1 MKILISVLLASSIV
15 QAQERDFPMAVNASS
30 AGDTAAAA
38 PASGIVTRSGK
49 EIVTI
54 TIHNS
59 CFGSNLRGAGN
70 PLSPNSVVTAN
81 LAFVINGKDYPIK
94 VSYPGDL
101 VTKGGIKAPSVSPM
115 QAGTFSGATS
125 AGIYGNTVIM
135 RTPIA
140 TEVSVDNS
148 GNIKVAPNEQIH
160 LKSYQFEQEVNCAG
174 GPVYGAYGYSSHIP
188 TYPCGQFMGKNGV
201 VAASLGGLNVS
212 SDKTAIDL
220 YVSFPG
226 QTGFCGGYWSPLMVF
241 FDEARPKFDNISSFP
256 LNPMGKTS
264 WPEADHVGYFL
275 ALDRDASGAIDKKE
289 ELFGDGVFEK
299 NGFEVLKKLDSNKDG
314 VIDKKDK
321 DFKNLV
327 LWNDKNGDGISQKE
341 ELIKLSD
348 KIDKISLKYE
358 KGNLVPIGKF
368 AEQRE
373 RSKFWYKENGKK
385 KQGQIFDIWL
395 APAEDK
401 AADQAADNTAKSK

>member
-1 MKILISVLLASSIV
+1 MKILMSVLVAGSIA
-15 QAQERDFPMAVNASS
+15 QAQERDFPMAVNATSS
-30 AGDTAAAA
+30 GDTAASA

-54 TIHNS
+54 TLHNS

-70 PLSPNSVVTAN
+70 PLSPNSVITAKLN
-81 LAFVINGKDYPIK
+81 FVINGKDYPVMVK
-94 VSYPGDL
+94 YPGDL
-101 VTKGGIKAPSVSPM
+101 VTKGGMKAAAVNPM
-115 QAGTFSGATS
+115 QATNFSGSYS
-125 AGIYGNTVIM
+125 AGIYGNSVIM
-135 RTPIA
+135 RTPIQ
-140 TEVSVDNS
+140 TEVSVDNA

-160 LKSYQFEQEVNCAG
+160 LKSYHFEQEVNCTG
-174 GPVYGAYGYSSHIP
+174 GAVYGSYGHSAHTP
-188 TYPCGQFMGKNGV
+188 TYPCGQFMGKNGTV
-201 VAASLGGLNVS
+201 TASLGGLNVS
-212 SDKTAIDL
+212 SDKTAIDV

-241 FDEARPKFDNISSFP
+241 FDEARPKFDNFSSFP

-264 WPEADHVGYFL
+264 WPEADHVGYFV

-289 ELFGDGVFEK
+289 ELFGDGSVEK

-321 DFKNLV
+321 EFKNLV
-327 LWNDKNGDGISQKE
+327 LWSDKNGDGISQKE

-348 KIDKISLKYE
+348 KVDKISLKYE
-358 KGNLVPIGKF
+358 KGNLVPIGKY

-385 KQGQIFDIWL
+385 KEGQIVDIWL
-395 APAEDK
+395 SP
-401 AADQAADNTAKSK
+401 ADNKVAEKTADNSAGL

>member
-1 MKILISVLLASSIV
+1 MKILMSVLLASSIV
-15 QAQERDFPMAVNASS
+15 QAQERDFPMAVNATSS
-30 AGDTAAAA
+30 GDTAAAA

-54 TIHNS
+54 TLHNS
-59 CFGSNLRGAGN
+59 CFGANLRGAGN
-70 PLSPNSVVTAN
+70 PLSPNSVITASLN
-81 LAFVINGKDYPIK
+81 FVINGKEYPVMVK
-94 VSYPGDL
+94 YPGDL
-101 VTKGGIKAPSVSPM
+101 VTKGGMKAASVNPM
-115 QAGTFSGATS
+115 QAGTFSGSSS

-135 RTPIA
+135 RTPIES
-140 TEVSVDNS
+140 EVSVDNS
-148 GNIKVAPNEQIH
+148 GNIKVAPNQQIH
-160 LKSYQFEQEVNCAG
+160 LKSYVFEQEVNCTG
-174 GPVYGAYGYSSHIP
+174 GAVYGAYGHSAHTP
-188 TYPCGQFMGKNGV
+188 TYPCGQYMGKSGI

-212 SDKTAIDL
+212 SDKTAIDV

-241 FDEARPKFDNISSFP
+241 FDEARPKFDNVSNFP

-264 WPEADHVGYFL
+264 WPEADHTGYFV

-289 ELFGDGVFEK
+289 ELFGDGVVEK
-299 NGFEVLKKLDSNKDG
+299 NGFDVLKKLDSNKDG

-321 DFKNLV
+321 EFKNLV
-327 LWNDKNGDGISQKE
+327 LWNDKNGDGISQIE
-341 ELIKLSD
+341 ELTKLSA

-358 KGNLVPIGKF
+358 KGNLVPIGKY

-385 KQGQIFDIWL
+385 KEGQIFDIWL
-395 APAEDK
+395 SPADEK
-401 AADQAADNTAKSK
+401 VAEKTADSH

>member
-1 MKILISVLLASSIV
+1 MKILMSVLLASSIV
-15 QAQERDFPMAVNASS
+15 QAQERDFPMAVNATS

-70 PLSPNSVVTAN
+70 PLSPNAILTADLN
-81 LAFVINGKDYPIK
+81 FVINGKDYK
-94 VSYPGDL
+94 LKASYPADL
-101 VTKGGIKAPSVSPM
+101 VTKIGMKAPSVAPM
-115 QAGTFSGATS
+115 AASNFSGATS
-125 AGIYGNTVIM
+125 AGIFGNTVVL
-135 RTPIA
+135 RTAIP
-140 TEVSVDNS
+140 TEVSVDNA
-148 GNIKVAPNEQIH
+148 GNITVAPNESIH
-160 LKSYQFEQEVNCAG
+160 LKSYEFRQVPNCTG
-174 GPVYGAYGYSSHIP
+174 GPVYGSYGYSSHIA
-188 TYPCGQFMGKNGV
+188 TYPCGDYMGKEGT

-212 SDKTAIDL
+212 SDKSAIDL

-226 QTGFCGGYWSPLMVF
+226 QTGFCGGYWSPLMLF

-256 LNPMGKTS
+256 LNPAGKTS

-275 ALDRDASGAIDKKE
+275 GLDRDGSGAIDKKD
-289 ELFGDGVFEK
+289 ELFGDGSLDK

-321 DFKNLV
+321 EFKNLV

-348 KIDKISLKYE
+348 KVDKISLKYE

-373 RSKFWYKENGKK
+373 RSKFFYKENGKK
-385 KQGQIFDIWL
+385 KEGQIVDIWL
-395 APAEDK
+395 APAEDR
-401 AADQAADNTAKSK
+401 AAEKIADPAAK